1 MCRIIFTSKRHNMVE
16 VSIMQRYTGILLQ
29 QLVQGFK
36 KTKKTNNNKTNI
48 EGFDKEGNMGNVS
61 FEYMLKWQIIQ
72 NWQISVTH
80 SAQFVTWMCTKQ
92 IHLKSN

>member
-1 MCRIIFTSKRHNMVE
+1 MVE

-61 FEYMLKWQIIQ
+61 FEYMLK
-72 NWQISVTH
+72 
-80 SAQFVTWMCTKQ
+80 
-92 IHLKSN
+92 